1 MKKINCFVATLVG
14 FFAIGL
20 IGCNTNKLP
29 TTQYEK
35 VKFAFNGVEKS
46 FKSPKVVKRNKPLL
60 LKRNKI
66 GGSNPSSA
74 LDTIFS
80 MYNEEDKRD
89 DFLDD
94 VSYNQPPM
102 IQFQYIK
109 KVLEKIG
116 NGYEFDKKYYDT
128 VTGEMYVDINTGAK
142 KEKGDEYRYN
152 YTFTL
157 GMDINIDDNN
167 LITADVSFD
176 INLKKGSESYTTKWY
191 VGIEL
196 DYDMANNSPNYTMSM
211 VTENDERELPYYGSY
226 TYEYDYV
233 EVKNSE
239 INEWRKFCMDNDHR
253 LVKDASHQ
261 DFNAYVNEGCE
272 YKVDACSWYKNG
284 TYYKNKNVRQK
295 SEAAKTVANALFTN
309 LGLNT
314 NEIDADSFFNKTG
327 TQNSVLKTCYNDFSK
342 IAKEDIIYNLVCR
355 DEQEEQRQ
363 EIVAIRAMNGS
374 LSGGA
379 GNYQVPGNVTIR
391 ELLSGFVDE
400 NGEKLAIHLYYI
412 DQNYALVSEI
422 TDLVA
427 LRFYIRQQDN
437 NEAKEVSLVD
447 SLSDIMERY
456 KFTNRNLIIAFMDE
470 QGIGGVMDFIYSG
483 DLPDTYVKP
492 TFPKVLLDLGIPE
505 YDGERIMF
513 GNQEY
518 NHEPYVLEITN
529 TKYDEAQAYKTKL
542 TNSGFAADYEYYGS
556 YKGRYYRKEVNNKY
570 LYVNFD
576 DSDAYSGVVTIR
588 VFHEDKPEPPVE
600 DEVNSITMVGDF
612 NDWNVTSGG
621 MVMMKSGDKTFYLNQ
636 VRVEAHQAFKFVI
649 NNQWGARGGF
659 GYSDFINLPDY
670 AQFLTG
676 GENNN
681 VVVLDQALVL
691 TIEAT
696 VESSND
702 IFFNIIKLEVQQPK

>member
-1 MKKINCFVATLVG
+1 MKKISYFVATLVG
-14 FFAIGL
+14 VLTMSL
-20 IGCNTNKLP
+20 IGCSAKLP
-29 TTQYEK
+29 TTPYEK
-35 VKFAFNGVEKS
+35 VKYAFNGVEKS
-46 FKSPKVVKRNKPLL
+46 LKTPKASKKSLL
-60 LKRNKI
+60 KLKRNKI
-66 GGSNPSSA
+66 GGNNTESGLN
-74 LDTIFS
+74 TIFS
-80 MYNEEDKRD
+80 LYTDEDKRD

-116 NGYEFDKKYYDT
+116 NGYEFNKKYYDT
-128 VTGEMYVDINTGAK
+128 ITGDVYVDINTGHK
-142 KEKGDEYRYN
+142 KDGGDEFKYN
-152 YTFTL
+152 YTFVL
-157 GMDINIDDNN
+157 GLDINIDEND

-196 DYDMANNSPNYTMSM
+196 DYDMANNSPNYVMSM
-211 VTENDERELPYYGSY
+211 VTENDERQLPYYGRY

-233 EVKNSE
+233 EVKNSA

-253 LVKDASHQ
+253 LVKDDTHQ
-261 DFNAYVNEGCE
+261 DFNSYVNEGCS
-272 YKVDACSWYKNG
+272 YKVDACSWYKDG
-284 TYYKNKNVRQK
+284 TYYKNKKVRQ
-295 SEAAKTVANALFTN
+295 EGEPAKIIANALFTN

-314 NEIDADSFFNKTG
+314 NEINADAFFNKTG
-327 TQNSVLKTCYNDFSK
+327 EVNSKIKDCYNDFSK
-342 IAKEDIIYNLVCR
+342 IAKEDIIYNLVCKE
-355 DEQEEQRQ
+355 DEEEHQQ
-363 EIVAIRAMNGS
+363 QIVSIRAMNGD
-374 LSGGA
+374 LSGGVS
-379 GNYQVPGNVTIR
+379 NYQVPSTVTVR
-391 ELLSGFVDE
+391 ELLSGFVDGS
-400 NGEKLAIHLYYI
+400 GEKLAIHLYYA
-412 DQNYALVSEI
+412 DQNDGLVSEI
-422 TDLVA
+422 TDLVS
-427 LRFYIRQQDN
+427 LRYFVRQQDN
-437 NEAKEVSLVD
+437 DEAIEVSLTD
-447 SLSDIMERY
+447 TLYDIMVRG
-456 KFTNRNLIIAFMDE
+456 KFTSRWLYIAFMDN
-470 QGIGGVMDFIYSG
+470 QNIGGMMDFIYSG

-513 GNQEY
+513 GSQEY

-570 LYVNFD
+570 LYVNYD
-576 DSDAYSGVVTIR
+576 DSDVYSGVVTIR

-612 NDWNVTSGG
+612 NDWDVTSGG

-636 VRVEAHQAFKFVI
+636 VRVEAHQAFKFVV
-649 NNQWGARGGF
+649 NNQWGVRGGF

>member
-20 IGCNTNKLP
+20 IGCNANKLP

-74 LDTIFS
+74 LDTIFNL
-80 MYNEEDKRD
+80 YTEEDKRD

-94 VSYNQPPM
+94 VSYNEPPM

-128 VTGEMYVDINTGAK
+128 ITGEMYVDINTGAK
-142 KEKGDEYRYN
+142 KEKGDEFKYN

-295 SEAAKTVANALFTN
+295 SEAAKTIANALFTN

-314 NEIDADSFFNKTG
+314 NEIDADSFFNKAG

-355 DEQEEQRQ
+355 DEQEEQKQ
-363 EIVAIRAMNGS
+363 EIVAIRAMNAD

-427 LRFYIRQQDN
+427 LRFYVRQQDN

-492 TFPKVLLDLGIPE
+492 TFPKVLTDIGVPE
-505 YDGERIMF
+505 YDGERIEY
-513 GNQEY
+513 GTQELSK
-518 NHEPYVLEITN
+518 EPYVLEIKN
-529 TKYDEAQAYKTKL
+529 TRYSESQNYKNKL
-542 TNSGFAADYEYYGS
+542 NGNGFVLDGGYLGTF
-556 YKGRYYRKEVNNKY
+556 KGTYYRKEAGDRYLWVNY
-570 LYVNFD
+570 D
-576 DSDAYSGVVTIR
+576 DSDASLGTVIIR
-588 VFHEDKPEPPVE
+588 AFHEAKPQQQE
-600 DEVNSITMVGDF
+600 DDSINSISMVGDF
-612 NDWNVTSGG
+612 NDWDVTSGG
-621 MVMMKSGDKTFYLNQ
+621 LMFTKMGDDLFRLTSVYLQ
-636 VRVEAHQAFKFVI
+636 PHQAFKFVV
-649 NNQWGARGGF
+649 NNDWGTRGGY
-659 GYSDFINLPDY
+659 GYSDVLNIAEYGKYLV
-670 AQFLTG
+670 G
-676 GENNN
+676 GANDNI
-681 VVVLDQALVL
+681 VVQDQTVFFAVDAVIYEGRITF
-691 TIEAT
+691 TISE
-696 VESSND
+696 
-702 IFFNIIKLEVQQPK
+702 FEVIAPK